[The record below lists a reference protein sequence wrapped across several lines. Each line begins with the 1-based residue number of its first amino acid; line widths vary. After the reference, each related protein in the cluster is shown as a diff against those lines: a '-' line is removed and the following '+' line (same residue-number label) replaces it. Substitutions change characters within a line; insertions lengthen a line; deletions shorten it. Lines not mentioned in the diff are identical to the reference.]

1 MENVDFLDLP
11 QKRFKMLTTGT
22 IILASAI
29 RKSQKVGPA
38 NLYPSRERVI
48 RRKLSLIFGP

>member
-29 RKSQKVGPA
+29 RQKVKKWAQRTCTHPEKESSEG
-38 NLYPSRERVI
+38 NYL
-48 RRKLSLIFGP
+48 